1 MTWCYY
7 AEAWR

>member
-1 MTWCYY
+1 V